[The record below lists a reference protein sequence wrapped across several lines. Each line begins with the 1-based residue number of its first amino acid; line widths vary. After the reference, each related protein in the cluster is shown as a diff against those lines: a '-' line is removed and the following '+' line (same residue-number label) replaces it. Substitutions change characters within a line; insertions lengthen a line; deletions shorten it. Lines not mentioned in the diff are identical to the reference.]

1 MIQYDL
7 DNLSKLLDNKED
19 ILACPRCYQ
28 LTSASELEWIESK
41 NSYDRMMGDG
51 ILICNNCDEDE
62 RPAIESDL
70 ELFLEYNQNNN
81 YYKLI

>member
-7 DNLSKLLDNKED
+7 DNLTKLLDNKED

-28 LTSASELEWIESK
+28 LTSASELEWIESR
-41 NSYDRMMGDG
+41 NAYDRMMGDG
-51 ILICNNCDEDE
+51 ILICNNCDED
-62 RPAIESDL
+62 RPAFEDDL
-70 ELFLEYNQNNN
+70 DIFLQYNQEQN